1 MANYPNNYTDELIR
15 DFQDGGSEHMPPQDW
30 TGAMLRPDGALGPRT
45 EWALALA
52 DLPRLRRDVARIAI
66 GELGERETAPNDSAR
81 IRVYKE
87 PVGVAPGLPWCA
99 AGVSWVLREAR
110 VPGAIY
116 TASARLAIHQ
126 FPLTTDPQPWDV
138 GGWVNPDGT
147 GHVFFVAGF
156 NRSPQDGLLTPTSW
170 DVVTLEFNSAN
181 QVRMCQRPREG
192 LLFSRLPTPAWR
204 SLVLDAKIP
213 RVLREK
219 EGTR

>member
-1 MANYPNNYTDELIR
+1 MIYPNNYTDELVR
-15 DFQDGGSEHMPPQDW
+15 DFQDGGSEHIPPQDW
-30 TGAMLRPDGALGPRT
+30 TGAMLKPDGALGPRT

-87 PVGVAPGLPWCA
+87 PVGTEPGKPWCA

-138 GGWVNPDGT
+138 GGWVNPDDT

-156 NRSPQDGLLTPTSW
+156 WPGAPF

-181 QVRMCQRPREG
+181 TVRMCQRSREG
-192 LLFSRLPTPAWR
+192 LLFSRLPVPQWR
-204 SLVLDAKIP
+204 SLILDAKIP
-213 RVLREK
+213 RVLRETA
-219 EGTR
+219 GTR